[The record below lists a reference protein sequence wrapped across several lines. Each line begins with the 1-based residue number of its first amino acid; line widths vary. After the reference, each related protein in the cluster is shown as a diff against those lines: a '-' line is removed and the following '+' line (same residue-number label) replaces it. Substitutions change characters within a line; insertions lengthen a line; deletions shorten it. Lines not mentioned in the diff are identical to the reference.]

1 MSPDHID
8 ETLNIEFSRQERM
21 FRDRVLLITAG
32 LHPIEADTIVRQVA
46 EDRAAAAL
54 NEIEAERKAA

>member
-1 MSPDHID
+1 MSPDLLD

-21 FRDRVLLITAG
+21 LRDRALLITAG

-46 EDRAAAAL
+46 EDRAAIAA
-54 NEIEAERKAA
+54 AEMELRAA